1 MANAHKTSQH
11 RDNTAMTYVRRG
23 ERTVLVVVPPWWA
36 LGSELS
42 TVVPDSPL
50 SVSLSSPIYKRL
62 PRVHLLSRSLSVFTE
77 TNSVVATV

>member
-1 MANAHKTSQH
+1 MIYDLVMPNAH
-11 RDNTAMTYVRRG
+11 NITAQIIRLSMTYVRRG

-50 SVSLSSPIYKRL
+50 SASLRL
-62 PRVHLLSRSLSVFTE
+62 SLTHKGPRWQL
-77 TNSVVATV
+77 

>member
-1 MANAHKTSQH
+1 
-11 RDNTAMTYVRRG
+11 MTYVRRG

-50 SVSLSSPIYKRL
+50 LASLLTLAHSQRT
-62 PRVHLLSRSLSVFTE
+62 SL
-77 TNSVVATV
+77 ATVKV